1 MYQAELK
8 NWVICPLLSSLLYP
22 QNISHI
28 RILKFGLYIYIYRI
42 KKDHTGSWKWIY
54 FNLVVLDVYTCIDL
68 IAV

>member
-1 MYQAELK
+1 MMSRAFIAFIPPKHFSYSYFEIWL
-8 NWVICPLLSSLLYP
+8 I
-22 QNISHI
+22 
-28 RILKFGLYIYIYRI
+28 YIYIYRI